1 MPLDQQQETML
12 TQIRKMKSI
21 IDSSSN
27 PNKMME
33 LMANNNPKLKEILE
47 TVKSTNS
54 DPRIL
59 FYEKA
64 KEKGMTDQDI
74 KDFLNTLKSL

>member
-1 MPLDQQQETML
+1 
-12 TQIRKMKSI
+12 MKSI

-47 TVKSTNS
+47 AVKNS
-54 DPRIL
+54 NADPRVL

-64 KEKGMTDQDI
+64 KEKGMSEQDI

>member
-1 MPLDQQQETML
+1 
-12 TQIRKMKSI
+12 MKNI

-33 LMANNNPKLKEILE
+33 LMANNNPKLREILE
-47 TVKSTNS
+47 AIKNS
-54 DPRIL
+54 NADPRVL

-64 KEKGMTDQDI
+64 KEKGMSEKDI